1 MTKNSARK
9 KAARK
14 YQLENPGTPFPEAYR
29 AVATPSTPA
38 ALPGGLMVVDEGE
51 WVDLRLGPDDRSL
64 RVNDERRYSR
74 SRKLIVHDVADLLDE
89 KAGPLA

>member
-1 MTKNSARK
+1 
-9 KAARK
+9 
-14 YQLENPGTPFPEAYR
+14 
-29 AVATPSTPA
+29 
-38 ALPGGLMVVDEGE
+38 MVVDEGE